1 MFTRIYAY
9 RIKTNLRDP
18 SALFWMLAFPYILAI
33 IFAVV
38 ILPVGTSPIEAIKV
52 AVIEQEAST
61 EMQAARLFF
70 DNISSPDSSAQLLEV
85 QYLGEAEA
93 YQELHNFSLSGVF
106 RVQGNG
112 HLELIINR
120 SDIEQTILRSVA
132 DSFNQISLAVNEAI
146 RSNPGQ
152 AEAILAS
159 LDWVDTAKIFKDNAY
174 RQDGNPMVTYIFAL
188 IGMFVMYAMNFT
200 LVEVTYLQANLS
212 KQGARVMASPASKLT
227 LILSSVCAA
236 FTIQMLNTIA
246 FLFFLDKV
254 IGVPILHFGLPL
266 WVLMV
271 VANLAAIA
279 LGAAL
284 ATLVRGGLDLKIS
297 LAITISM
304 VCSFLAGMMTEG
316 IRFTII
322 NAFPRLSRLNP
333 VELIADSF
341 YSMYFFADEARV
353 WENSLILA
361 GIAIVLAVL
370 SIIKLRR
377 SDYASI

>member
-9 RIKTNLRDP
+9 RIKTNCVTLPRF
-18 SALFWMLAFPYILAI
+18 FWMLAFPYILAI
-33 IFAVV
+33 IFAVL
-38 ILPVGTSPIEAIKV
+38 LPVGTAPIEPLKV
-52 AVIEQEAST
+52 AVIEG
-61 EMQAARLFF
+61 QAAAPNQAAHVFF
-70 DNISSPDSSAQLLEV
+70 DSLSSSDSETKLLDLE
-85 QYLGEAEA
+85 
-93 YQELHNFSLSGVF
+93 YQTETTALQGLLDFSLSGVF
-106 RVQGNG
+106 RVQEDG

-132 DSFNQISLAVNEAI
+132 DSFNQISLAVNAAI
-146 RSNPGQ
+146 DSNPAQ
-152 AEAILAS
+152 AEAIVSS
-159 LDWVDTAKIFKDNAY
+159 LNWVDTAAMFKDNAY
-174 RQDGNPMVTYIFAL
+174 RQDGNPMVAYIFAL

-200 LVEVTYLQANLS
+200 LIEVTYLQGDLS
-212 KQGARVMASPASKLT
+212 KQGARVLVSPASKLS
-227 LILSSVCAA
+227 LILASVCAA

-246 FLFFLDKV
+246 YLFFLDKV
-254 IGVPILHFGLPL
+254 IGVPLLHFGLPL

-284 ATLVRGGLDLKIS
+284 ATLVKGGLDVKIS

-304 VCSFLAGMMTEG
+304 ICSFFAGLMTEG

-341 YSMYFFADEARV
+341 YSLYFFADEARV
-353 WENSLILA
+353 WENCLILA
-361 GIAIVLAVL
+361 GIALILAVF
-370 SIIKLRR
+370 SVIKLRR